1 MFKKTKKTNSMKS
14 IFSKAVAT
22 AVIASVF
29 ALNVQAGTTH
39 GMAADTGKMAKMDK
53 MDKMSKMDKKKMSK
67 MKKDKMKK
75 DTTKM

>member
-1 MFKKTKKTNSMKS
+1 MKS
-14 IFSKAVAT
+14 IFSKAVIT
-22 AVIASVF
+22 AVIVSIF
-29 ALNVQAGTTH
+29 AINVQAATTH

-75 DTTKM
+75 DTSKM